1 MLILSRIKLIC
12 CLQGGL
18 PVYFLDLKCCNRTMS
33 ATLLGFDYVSFTN
46 MEAPPQFCTEC
57 HQHSHELRYIT
68 LELIEVGY
76 VF

>member
-12 CLQGGL
+12 CVQGGL

-33 ATLLGFDYVSFTN
+33 ATLLGFDCLFYKHGSPPPSLALSVTN
-46 MEAPPQFCTEC
+46 
-57 HQHSHELRYIT
+57 SHELRSIT